1 MNNKFNYMKNLVIF
15 DLETTGVDRTK
26 DQIIQFAGIK
36 INPETNQLID
46 SKNLFIQPVGN
57 YQISIQAYFK
67 HGIKVDDLKDK
78 PHFKDVANEIINFI
92 KDCDI
97 VTYNGN
103 GFDIPFL
110 ITELNRVGISY
121 SFMNCKCYDT
131 YVEERKRHGMHLEDV
146 YKRYKGKSMEE
157 SGLQAHDA
165 LSDVKATYTIFVAQ
179 QRSQQYEPANMYG
192 EDAVITDQEFK
203 GEIKPCFNI
212 GKYKGLSLEFISTID
227 KNYLAW
233 CISDSCNFLQSTKN
247 YIKQYIQQ
255 NN

>member
-1 MNNKFNYMKNLVIF
+1 MKYLVIF
-15 DLETTGVDRTK
+15 DLETTGTDRIK
-26 DQIIQFAGIK
+26 DQIIQFAAIK
-36 INPETNQLID
+36 VNPETHELVD

-57 YQISIQAYFK
+57 YQIAIQAYLK
-67 HGIKVDDLKDK
+67 HGIKPENLKDK
-78 PHFKDVANEIINFI
+78 PHFSEVAHEIIDFI

-110 ITELNRVGISY
+110 LNELNRVGIDF
-121 SFMNCKCYDT
+121 SFMNTKCYDT
-131 YVEERKRHGMHLEDV
+131 YVEERKRNGMHLEDV

-165 LSDVKATYTIFVAQ
+165 LSDVKATYSIFVAQ
-179 QRSQQYEPANMYG
+179 QRNQPYKPAPMYG

-203 GEIKPCFNI
+203 GEMKPCFNI
-212 GKYKGLSLEFISTID
+212 GKYKGLSVEFVNTFD

-233 CISDSCNFLQSTKN
+233 CISESCNFMNSTKD
-247 YIKQYIQQ
+247 YIKQVIQ